1 MADAIL
7 QHYEQRG
14 FESSAEEREIIGVMK
29 KLFQLLLCLA
39 LSVGSA
45 PLMLA
50 AEPDDEPEITITRS
64 KTETIEEYRAN
75 GRLYMIK
82 ITPKK
87 GFVYYLVDTDGD
99 GSLDS
104 RQNGLDEGLLI
115 PRWTLFS
122 W

>member
-1 MADAIL
+1 MT
-7 QHYEQRG
+7 
-14 FESSAEEREIIGVMK
+14 GVMK
-29 KLFQLLLCLA
+29 RVFQLLLCLFLA
-39 LSVGSA
+39 VSGPQQLA
-45 PLMLA
+45 LA

-64 KTETIEEYRAN
+64 QTEIIEEYRAN

-87 GFVYYLVDTDGD
+87 GFAYYLVDTDGD

-104 RQNGLDEGLLI
+104 RHNELDEGILI

>member
-1 MADAIL
+1 MT
-7 QHYEQRG
+7 
-14 FESSAEEREIIGVMK
+14 
-29 KLFQLLLCLA
+29 KLFQLLLCLTLA
-39 LSVGSA
+39 VGSV
-45 PLMLA
+45 PLVLA

-64 KTETIEEYRAN
+64 QSEIIEEYRAN

-87 GFVYYLVDTDGD
+87 GFVYFLVDTDGD

-104 RQNGLDEGLLI
+104 RQNELDEGLLI
-115 PRWTLFS
+115 PSWTLFS

>member
-1 MADAIL
+1 
-7 QHYEQRG
+7 
-14 FESSAEEREIIGVMK
+14 MK
-29 KLFQLLLCLA
+29 KLFQLLLCLTLA
-39 LSVGSA
+39 VGSA
-45 PLMLA
+45 PLVLA
-50 AEPDDEPEITITRS
+50 AEPDDEPEITISRS
-64 KTETIEEYRAN
+64 QSEIIEEYRAN

-87 GFVYYLVDTDGD
+87 GFSYFLVDTDGD

-104 RQNGLDEGLLI
+104 RQNELDEGLLI

>member
-1 MADAIL
+1 MN
-7 QHYEQRG
+7 
-14 FESSAEEREIIGVMK
+14 
-29 KLFQLLLCLA
+29 KLFQLLLCLV
-39 LSVGSA
+39 LSVGSV

-64 KTETIEEYRAN
+64 KTDTIEEYRAN

-87 GFVYYLVDTDGD
+87 GFTYYLVDSDGD

-104 RQNGLDEGLLI
+104 RHNELDEGLLI
-115 PRWTLFS
+115 PSWTLFS

>member
-1 MADAIL
+1 
-7 QHYEQRG
+7 
-14 FESSAEEREIIGVMK
+14 MK
-29 KLFQLLLCLA
+29 KLFQLLLSLFLA
-39 LSVGSA
+39 LGSV
-45 PLMLA
+45 PLAMA
-50 AEPDDEPEITITRS
+50 AEPDEEPEITITRS
-64 KTETIEEYRAN
+64 QTEIIEEYRAN

-104 RQNGLDEGLLI
+104 RQNELDEGLLI
-115 PRWTLFS
+115 PKWTLFN

>member
-1 MADAIL
+1 MT
-7 QHYEQRG
+7 
-14 FESSAEEREIIGVMK
+14 

-39 LSVGSA
+39 LSAGSV
-45 PLMLA
+45 PLVLA

-64 KTETIEEYRAN
+64 QGEIIEEYRAN

-87 GFVYYLVDTDGD
+87 GFAYFLVDTDGD

-104 RQNGLDEGLLI
+104 RQNELDEGLLI

>member
-1 MADAIL
+1 MT
-7 QHYEQRG
+7 
-14 FESSAEEREIIGVMK
+14 

-39 LSVGSA
+39 LSAGSV
-45 PLMLA
+45 PLVLA
-50 AEPDDEPEITITRS
+50 AEPDDEPEITITRNQS
-64 KTETIEEYRAN
+64 EIIEEYRAN

-87 GFVYYLVDTDGD
+87 GFAYFLVDTDGD

-104 RQNGLDEGLLI
+104 RQNELDEGLLI

>member
-1 MADAIL
+1 
-7 QHYEQRG
+7 
-14 FESSAEEREIIGVMK
+14 MK
-29 KLFQLLLCLA
+29 KLFQLLLCLTLA
-39 LSVGSA
+39 AGSA
-45 PLMLA
+45 PLVLA
-50 AEPDDEPEITITRS
+50 AEPDDDPEITITRS
-64 KTETIEEYRAN
+64 QSEIIEEYRAN

-87 GFVYYLVDTDGD
+87 GFSYFLVDTDGD

-104 RQNGLDEGLLI
+104 RQNELDEGLLI